1 MSQVANF
8 SQEDDGF
15 NLLEASGSKL
25 LMVVLLSL
33 FKCFCNVG
41 HKKSKCQIVP
51 ILRFDRFPNNRYFLI
66 LQNHGCGTI
75 LVVVGI
81 VN

>member
-8 SQEDDGF
+8 SQEDDVV
-15 NLLEASGSKL
+15 NLLEASESKM

-33 FKCFCNVG
+33 LKWPCNLA

-66 LQNHGCGTI
+66 LQNHGCGTN